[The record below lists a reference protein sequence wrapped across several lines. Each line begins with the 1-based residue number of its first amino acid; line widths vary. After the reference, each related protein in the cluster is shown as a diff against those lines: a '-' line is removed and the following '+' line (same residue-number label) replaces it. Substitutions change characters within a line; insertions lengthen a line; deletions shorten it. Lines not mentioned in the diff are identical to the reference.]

1 VRKVDEWDLQLPYAI
16 FVYKTAIHE
25 TTKET
30 LFFLMY
36 RRDPLLLSDLFM
48 NKWIEGHKRL
58 EDYTIKIAKRFKVAK
73 QRVRK
78 ETLKQKQQMKNR
90 YDKKVK
96 RKILKISTLVWLD
109 KPERKKGEPKKLT
122 KV

>member
-1 VRKVDEWDLQLPYAI
+1 MQLPYTI
-16 FVYKTAIHE
+16 FAYRTVIHE

-36 RRDPLLLSDLFM
+36 ERDPLLPSDLFM

-58 EDYTIKIAKRFKVAK
+58 EDYTIEIAKRFKAAK
-73 QRVRK
+73 QRVRE
-78 ETLKQKQQMKNR
+78 ETLKQKQWMKNR

-96 RKILKISTLVWLD
+96 GEILKIGTLV
-109 KPERKKGEPKKLT
+109 
-122 KV
+122 